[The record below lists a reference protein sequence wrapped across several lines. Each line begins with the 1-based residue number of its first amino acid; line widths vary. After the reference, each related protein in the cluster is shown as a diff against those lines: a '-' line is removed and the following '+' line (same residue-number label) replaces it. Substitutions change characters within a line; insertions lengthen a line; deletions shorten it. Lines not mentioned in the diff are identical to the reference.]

1 MTNGKP
7 CILNIIQDEVGSR
20 SATFQSNIKWPQ
32 GVIPTTSSG
41 SGLNDIFTFI
51 QSRGTIY
58 GDCSK
63 AFQLGS

>member
-7 CILNIIQDEVGSR
+7 CILNVIQDGAGNR

-32 GVIPTTSSG
+32 GIIPTTSSG